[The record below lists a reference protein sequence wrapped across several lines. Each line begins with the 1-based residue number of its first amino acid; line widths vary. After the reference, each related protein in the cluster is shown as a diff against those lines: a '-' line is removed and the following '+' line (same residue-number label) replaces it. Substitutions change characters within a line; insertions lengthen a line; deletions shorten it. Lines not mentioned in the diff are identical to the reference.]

1 MIFSYICSDKNYYLN
16 NYSQTYHFMKK
27 IIISCWLC
35 LLAVMT
41 ATAGPVS
48 VEQAKAI
55 ALRSINSVQMNVK
68 GGARPGGVKLTLAQ
82 TKTAAG
88 AAASS
93 APVPLYYVFN
103 KGTDGGFVVVAG
115 DDRMRPV
122 LAYTDEGSF
131 DQSKL
136 NPAVEWWLEAIGQV
150 AAEVVAGNEQ
160 AVRSVAPRASSATAI
175 EPLIRTEWAQGSP
188 YNNLCPDDPGCGG
201 KSLTGCVATAM
212 AQIFYYLK
220 YPAAGLGEVSY
231 TSGRHGIAVSE
242 NLADYTF
249 DYDKMELTY
258 DADATGEAADAV
270 AELMYACGA
279 AVGMDYCANASG
291 SHLAVYH
298 LIENFGF
305 YESCKSLRRQF
316 TTTDV
321 WNSTIIGELSAGRP
335 VFYSAQ
341 SGAQGG
347 HAFIC
352 DGYDGDGLFHI
363 NWGWSGSLNGYFDLM
378 SLNCYDQPGTGF
390 SIDQEIIYDLRPA
403 VDTPT
408 DDTNVPI
415 FYYSVTPSTTE
426 TEVGGTVS
434 YSISNLGAYYEAL
447 DCTIGTGLY
456 ADTEGKTLV
465 SGTCDEP
472 MNFGSR
478 ENYTWM
484 YSWSMSYTLP
494 DDLADGEYYLRP
506 VWSDDGDSF
515 SPMPCAM
522 GAGGAPYL
530 VVKVSGGVVTVA
542 EPEGFE
548 CDVEIEGTPEQTGG
562 DPYTSG
568 TAEYT
573 VMLKNVGGYFNN
585 VVCVAKTEDIGQVTR
600 VIFKDNIVIE
610 EGETK
615 PIVVQIQMPDDTDP
629 ENYTVFYE
637 KGIGG
642 SVERALI
649 GTFDVTAEE
658 KAEGT
663 PELAVEGI
671 SIEDAYVTP
680 DQKLEFTITYT
691 NTGGFYEG
699 NAMARISFDLGG
711 TSGYSDMGSSLSINK
726 GERKEVK
733 MSYDMS
739 YIMAQFGVTEAKG
752 TIVAGYTDPSTGEYV
767 YTDKTVEFVV
777 NETGEEPEPAPQLTV
792 DEVEMLTPE
801 IERDEMLKFD
811 VTVSN
816 AGGAYEG
823 KLAFEIAVENDDT
836 EAKEVIYQD
845 FTIGTDETKTVNVEV
860 AIADIL
866 DKYGIKSAADG
877 RVRVGYVDA
886 ETDETAYSDKSADFS
901 VTVATGIGGVTVDGD
916 KEPIYT
922 VNGVYVG
929 TDAAKLPRGLYI
941 IKGKKVI
948 VK

>member
-1 MIFSYICSDKNYYLN
+1 
-16 NYSQTYHFMKK
+16 MKK
-27 IIISCWLC
+27 ILISCWLC
-35 LLAVMT
+35 LLAVVT
-41 ATAGPVS
+41 AMADPVS
-48 VEQAKAI
+48 VEQAQAI
-55 ALRSINSVQMNVK
+55 ALCSINSVQMKVK
-68 GGARPGGVKLTLAQ
+68 GGARPGGVKLTLVQ
-82 TKTAAG
+82 TMTAAD

-93 APVPLYYVFN
+93 SQLPLYYVFN
-103 KGTDGGFVVVAG
+103 KGADAGFVIVAG

-131 DQSKL
+131 ELDKL

-150 AAEVVAGNEQ
+150 AAEVVAGSRTPAQ
-160 AVRSVAPRASSATAI
+160 AVPTRASSAAAI
-175 EPLIRTEWAQGSP
+175 EPLIRTEWGQGTPFNS
-188 YNNLCPDDPGCGG
+188 LCPDDPVCGG
-201 KSLTGCVATAM
+201 TSLTGCVATAM

-220 YPAAGLGEVSY
+220 YPAAGKGEVSY
-231 TSGRHGIAVSE
+231 TTDTHGITISE

-249 DYDKMELTY
+249 DYDKMELSY
-258 DADATGEAADAV
+258 DYDATGEAADAV

-291 SHLAVYH
+291 SHLAVHH
-298 LIENFGF
+298 LIDHFGF

-341 SGAQGG
+341 SGPYGG

-378 SLNCYDQPGTGF
+378 SLDCYDQPGTGF

-426 TEVGGTVS
+426 TEAGGRVS

-447 DCTIGTGLY
+447 NCKIGTALY

-465 SGTCDEP
+465 DGTCDEP
-472 MNFGSR
+472 FNIGSR
-478 ENYTWM
+478 ENYTWV

-506 VWSDDGDSF
+506 VWSKTGDKF
-515 SPMPCAM
+515 SPIPCAM

-530 VVKVSGGVVTVA
+530 VVTVSGGSVTVA

-548 CDVEIEGTPEQTGG
+548 CEVEIEGTPEQTGG

-573 VMLKNVGGYFNN
+573 VMLKNTGGYFNN
-585 VVCVAKTEDIGQVTR
+585 VVCVAKTEDIAERTP

-615 PIVVQIQMPDDTDP
+615 PIVVRIQMPDDTDP
-629 ENYTVFYE
+629 ENYTIFYE

-642 SVERALI
+642 NIERALI

-663 PELAVEGI
+663 PELAVESI
-671 SIEDAYVTP
+671 SVEDAYVTP
-680 DQKLEFTITYT
+680 DQKIEFTITYT
-691 NTGGFYEG
+691 NTGGFYDG
-699 NAMARISFDLGG
+699 NAMARVNFDLGG
-711 TSGYSDMGSSLSINK
+711 ISGFSDMGTSLSINK

-733 MSYDMS
+733 MSYDIS
-739 YIMAQFGVTEAKG
+739 SIMAQFDVTEATG
-752 TIVAGYTDPSTGEYV
+752 SIIAGYTDPSTGEYV
-767 YTDKTVEFVV
+767 YTDKSVEFVV

-792 DEVEMLTPE
+792 DEVEMITPE
-801 IERDEMLKFD
+801 LGRGETLKFD

-816 AGGAYEG
+816 AGGAYNG
-823 KLAFEIAVENDDT
+823 KLAFEIAVKGD
-836 EAKEVIYQD
+836 EAEAEEVVYQD
-845 FTIGTDETKTVNVEV
+845 FSIGAGETKTVSAEIT
-860 AIADIL
+860 IADIL
-866 DKYGIKSAADG
+866 DKYGIKSAVDG
-877 RVRVGYVDA
+877 SVRVGYVDA
-886 ETDETAYSDKSADFS
+886 ETAEITYSDKTGKFS
-901 VTVATGIGGVTVDGD
+901 VTVATGIGGVTVGG
-916 KEPIYT
+916 ESGPIYT

>member
-1 MIFSYICSDKNYYLN
+1 
-16 NYSQTYHFMKK
+16 MKK
-27 IIISCWLC
+27 IVISFLLC
-35 LLAVMT
+35 LIAVIT

-48 VEQAKAI
+48 LEQAQAI

-68 GGARPGGVKLTLAQ
+68 GGARPGSAKLTLAM
-82 TKTAAG
+82 TMTADG
-88 AAASS
+88 AAASATS
-93 APVPLYYVFN
+93 APLYYVFN
-103 KGTDGGFVVVAG
+103 KGADGGFVIVAG

-131 DQSKL
+131 ELDKL
-136 NPAVEWWLEAIGQV
+136 NPAVQWWLDAIGHV
-150 AAEVVAGNEQ
+150 ASEVVAGNRTPAQ
-160 AVRSVAPRASSATAI
+160 GVSARASSASAV
-175 EPLIRTEWAQGSP
+175 EPLIRTEWDQTAP
-188 YNNLCPDDPGCGG
+188 YNNFCPDDPAHGG

-220 YPAAGLGEVSY
+220 YPTAGKGEVSY
-231 TSGRHGIAVSE
+231 SSRTHGIAISE

-270 AELMYACGA
+270 AELMYACGV
-279 AVGMDYCANASG
+279 AVGMDYCAGASG
-291 SHLAVYH
+291 SHLTVHH
-298 LIENFGF
+298 LVDHFGL

-316 TTTDV
+316 ATTDD
-321 WNSTIIGELSAGRP
+321 WESTIIGELSAGRP

-341 SGAQGG
+341 SGAYGG

-363 NWGWSGSLNGYFDLM
+363 NWGWNGYLNGYFDLM
-378 SLNCYDQPGTGF
+378 SLDCYGQAGTGF

-408 DDTNVPI
+408 DDKNVPI
-415 FYYSVTPSTTE
+415 YYYAVKPNTTE
-426 TEVGGTVS
+426 TEAGGQVS
-434 YSISNLGAYYEAL
+434 YEIWNLGTYYEAL
-447 DCTIGTGLY
+447 DCNIGTALY

-465 SGTCDEP
+465 DGTCDEP
-472 MNFGSR
+472 FNIGSR
-478 ENYTWM
+478 ENYTWV
-484 YSWSMSYTLP
+484 YSWDMSYTLP

-506 VWSDDGDSF
+506 VWSKTDGKF
-515 SPMPCAM
+515 SPMPCAV

-530 VVKVSGGVVTVA
+530 VVTVSGGSVTVA

-548 CDVEIEGTPEQTGG
+548 SDVEIEGTPEQTGG
-562 DPYTSG
+562 NPYPSSYV
-568 TAEYT
+568 EYT
-573 VMLKNVGGYFNN
+573 LMLKNNGGYFNN
-585 VVCVAKTEDIGQVTR
+585 KVYVARTTDGGDTKTVVFHNSLVL
-600 VIFKDNIVIE
+600 E

-615 PIVVQIQMPDDTDP
+615 PFVVTLETLDKVGTENLIAYYEVENGTNTPD
-629 ENYTVFYE
+629 V
-637 KGIGG
+637 
-642 SVERALI
+642 RLI
-649 GTFDVTAEE
+649 GTFDVTTQE

-671 SIEDAYVTP
+671 SIEDAYITP

-699 NAMARISFDLGG
+699 NAMARINFDFGG
-711 TSGYSDMGSSLSINK
+711 RTGYSDMGARLSLNK

-739 YIMAQFGVTEAKG
+739 AIMTQLGETEATG

-767 YTDKTVEFVV
+767 YTDKSVEFFV

-801 IERDEMLKFD
+801 IGRKEMLKFD

-816 AGGAYEG
+816 AGGAYDG
-823 KLAFEIAVENDDT
+823 KLAFEITFENGQA
-836 EAKEVIYQD
+836 EAGSVTYQD
-845 FTIGTDETKTVNVEV
+845 FTIGAGETKTASVEI

-866 DKYGIKSAADG
+866 DKYGITSAVDG
-877 RVRVGYVDA
+877 SVRVGYVDA
-886 ETDETAYSDKSADFS
+886 ETGETTFTDKSGQFS
-901 VTVATGIGGVTVDGD
+901 VTVGTGIDGVTVDGA

>member
-1 MIFSYICSDKNYYLN
+1 
-16 NYSQTYHFMKK
+16 MKK
-27 IIISCWLC
+27 IVISFLLC
-35 LLAVMT
+35 LIAVIT

-48 VEQAKAI
+48 LEQAQAI

-68 GGARPGGVKLTLAQ
+68 GGARPGSAKLTLAM
-82 TKTAAG
+82 TMTADG
-88 AAASS
+88 AAASATS
-93 APVPLYYVFN
+93 APLYYVFN
-103 KGTDGGFVVVAG
+103 KGADGGFVIVAG

-131 DQSKL
+131 ELDKL
-136 NPAVEWWLEAIGQV
+136 NPAVQWWLDAIGQV
-150 AAEVVAGNEQ
+150 AAEVVAGNRTPAQ
-160 AVRSVAPRASSATAI
+160 AVPTRASSASAV
-175 EPLIRTEWAQGSP
+175 EPLIRTEWDQTAP
-188 YNNLCPDDPGCGG
+188 YNNFCPDDPAHGG

-220 YPAAGLGEVSY
+220 YPTAGKGEVSY
-231 TSGRHGIAVSE
+231 SSRTHGIAISE

-270 AELMYACGA
+270 AELMYACGV
-279 AVGMDYCANASG
+279 AVGMDYCAGASG
-291 SHLAVYH
+291 SHLTVHH
-298 LIENFGF
+298 LVDHFGL

-316 TTTDV
+316 ATTDD
-321 WNSTIIGELSAGRP
+321 WESTIIGELSAGRP

-341 SGAQGG
+341 SGAYGG

-363 NWGWSGSLNGYFDLM
+363 NWGWNGYLNGYFDLM
-378 SLNCYDQPGTGF
+378 SLDCYDQPGTGF

-426 TEVGGTVS
+426 TEAGGSVS

-447 DCTIGTGLY
+447 NCKIGTALY

-465 SGTCDEP
+465 DGTCDEP
-472 MNFGSR
+472 FNIGSR
-478 ENYTWM
+478 ENYTWV
-484 YSWSMSYTLP
+484 YSWDMSYTLP

-506 VWSDDGDSF
+506 VWSKTDGKF

-530 VVKVSGGVVTVA
+530 VVTVSGGSVTVA

-562 DPYTSG
+562 DPYTSC

-573 VMLKNVGGYFNN
+573 VMLKNTGGYFNN
-585 VVCVAKTEDIGQVTR
+585 VICVARTEDIGQVTT
-600 VIFKDNIVIE
+600 VLFKDNIVIE

-615 PIVVQIQMPDDTDP
+615 PVVISLQMPDDTDP
-629 ENYTVFYE
+629 ENYTIFYE
-637 KGIGG
+637 KGIG
-642 SVERALI
+642 SNVERALI

-663 PELAVEGI
+663 PELAVESI
-671 SIEDAYVTP
+671 SIEDAYLTP

-691 NTGGFYEG
+691 NKGGFYDG
-699 NAMARISFDLGG
+699 SAIANISFVEGQRYAYTDINADLK
-711 TSGYSDMGSSLSINK
+711 INK

-739 YIMAQFGVTEAKG
+739 WLRDQFGDNDVNG
-752 TIVAGYTDPSTGEYV
+752 TIVAGYTDPSTGEII
-767 YTDKTVEFVV
+767 YTDKSVEFFV

-801 IERDEMLKFD
+801 IGRKEMLKFD

-816 AGGAYEG
+816 AGGAYDG
-823 KLAFEIAVENDDT
+823 KLAFEITFENDQA
-836 EAKEVIYQD
+836 EAGSVTYQD
-845 FTIGTDETKTVNVEV
+845 FTIGAGETKTASVEI

-866 DKYGIKSAADG
+866 DKYGITSAVDG
-877 RVRVGYVDA
+877 SVRVGYVDA
-886 ETDETAYSDKSADFS
+886 ETGETTFTDKSGQFS
-901 VTVATGIGGVTVDGD
+901 VTVGTGIDGVTVDGA